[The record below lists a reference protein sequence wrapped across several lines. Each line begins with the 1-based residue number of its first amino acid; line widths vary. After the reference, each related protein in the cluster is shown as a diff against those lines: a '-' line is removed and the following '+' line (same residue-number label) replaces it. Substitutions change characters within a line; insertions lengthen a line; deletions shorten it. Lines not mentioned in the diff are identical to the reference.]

1 VTPDSSGD
9 DQPSWGE
16 DLRFLSW
23 WLLLLALA
31 GCSLACS
38 LVGSPGAA
46 LALAA
51 LLALTVRIEEATRP

>member
-1 VTPDSSGD
+1 MTPDSSGD

-16 DLRFLSW
+16 DLRWLSW

-31 GCSLACS
+31 AGSLACA
-38 LVGSPGAA
+38 LLGSPAAA

-51 LLALTVRIEEATRP
+51 LLALTARIEEATRP